1 MNRYFLALALAATL
15 GLSLSG
21 CGTYRKTVADITG
34 YTKVCIASVEYLQF
48 PHGVTVQRNSAG
60 HVVPCHQH
68 DQASAVS
75 MTVSG
80 TGDKR

>member
-1 MNRYFLALALAATL
+1 MNRYFLVLALAATL

-34 YTKVCIASVEYLQF
+34 YTKVCISGVDYLQF
-48 PHGVTVQRNSAG
+48 PHGVTVQRNAAG
-60 HVVPCHQH
+60 DVVTCSSHELFSG
-68 DQASAVS
+68 DR
-75 MTVSG
+75 G